1 MKITRVV
8 QVPDDPPI
16 EQPTEEVDDTS
27 RIIVASGKNVSL
39 HVRDGQLRIED
50 GNHRTRNR
58 HIRILNRATT
68 QAKRILVLGQGGM
81 ISLPVL
87 WWCEKVGI
95 HLVILNQV
103 TGNPIIQ
110 TQSSS
115 MVDGRLR
122 RAQALAPFD
131 TEEGLE
137 ITRFLQGMKLAGQR
151 DNLIR
156 LGYDVP
162 GIDDLCDRATHGE
175 SLEEVLQ
182 AEMVLAKIYFDCLAV
197 LRVPVAA
204 KRQSSIQ
211 QHWLTFG
218 PRLNPKTNSP
228 RAATTPANS
237 ILNFCYALAEIETV
251 IALHSVGLDPWLG
264 IVHDDTQTKHSRHSM
279 ALDCIEAIR
288 PDVDAYVLGLL
299 NAGFHRDD
307 FAEGDTGVVYLS
319 GSLRSELAESM
330 PLWAEKIAP
339 VAEHVANTL
348 RPADMLGRKVNRTP
362 LTKMGYRWRSS
373 GGQRRLTSTVI
384 SPERRRQQWEP
395 LYLKVRS
402 ADTRT
407 LMDAT
412 GWTRGYINQIKRGT
426 RIPDQRH
433 WPTIRK
439 ALGPE

>member
-1 MKITRVV
+1 MKITKVV

-27 RIIVASGKNVSL
+27 RIIIASGKNVSL
-39 HVRDGQLRIED
+39 RVRDGQLRIED

-58 HIRILNRATT
+58 HVRILNRATT
-68 QAKRILVLGQGGM
+68 QAKRILVLGHGGM

-87 WWCEKVGI
+87 GWCEKVGI
-95 HLVILNQV
+95 HLVILNQGS
-103 TGNPIIQ
+103 GNPIIQ

-115 MVDGRLR
+115 MVDSRLR

-131 TEEGLE
+131 TEEGLTV
-137 ITRFLQGMKLAGQR
+137 TRLLQGMKLAGQR

-204 KRQSSIQ
+204 KRQSSIP

-264 IVHDDTQTKHSRHSM
+264 IVHVDTQTKHSRHSM

-288 PDVDAYVLGLL
+288 PDVDAYVLDLL
-299 NAGFHRDD
+299 AAGFHRDD
-307 FAEGDTGVVYLS
+307 FTEGETGVVYLS
-319 GSLRSELAESM
+319 HSLRSELAGTM

-339 VAEHVANTL
+339 VAEQVADAL
-348 RPADMLGRKVNRTP
+348 RPADMLGRKVKRTP
-362 LTKMGYRWRSS
+362 LTKAGYRWRTS
-373 GGQRRLTSTVI
+373 GGQRRLASAVI

-395 LYLKVRS
+395 LYLKVKG

-439 ALGPE
+439 ALGLE